1 VLYYR
6 VLNNVFYLSILKVI
20 IKENTVEH
28 IFEKSHSLV
37 GDQPHDGP
45 AIPNL

>member
-1 VLYYR
+1 MI
-6 VLNNVFYLSILKVI
+6 LNDVFYNLSILKVI

-28 IFEKSHSLV
+28 IFEKSHSLA
-37 GDQPHDGP
+37 GYQPYDDP